1 MRRFTV
7 EERRARLLHRHH
19 LAGEAQVA
27 GAVQVA
33 RDLVGLHAT
42 DPSTV
47 FLAVAAR
54 MRAPRVEAIEQEL
67 YERRSLVRMLG
78 MRRTMWVLP
87 HELASIVQAAC
98 TRAIAVRERIVLIRI
113 LEEAGVA
120 DASRWLDRVG
130 NATVKALA
138 KQGDATASQLATA

>member
-27 GAVQVA
+27 GAVEVA

-42 DPSTV
+42 DPSSV
-47 FLAVAAR
+47 FLAAAAR
-54 MRAPRVEAIEQEL
+54 MRAPRVAAIEREL

-87 HELASIVQAAC
+87 VELASIVQAAC
-98 TRAIAVRERIVLIRI
+98 TKSIAIRERRTLVQI
-113 LEEAGVA
+113 LEQAGVA

-130 NATVKALA
+130 TATVKALT
-138 KQGDATASQLATA
+138 K